1 MIAAL
6 DNLCTYLSG
15 IVGAPSEQIKLILVM
30 YAIIPLSLINY
41 LITAPFL
48 RLLYSLIFGLFLQ
61 FTLYGSGIIH
71 TFISTIITYLFIKFY
86 GRKKSAFYILIITI
100 LYLTYLHL
108 SRMFTDYGGWTI
120 DDPTTI
126 YMMTICKFS
135 SLAFSYEDG
144 AKDDKDFKN
153 EHHKEYK
160 IVEKPS
166 LLETFSYVYFYPT
179 SVVGPSIEFKDFI
192 NFINLKGCYAN
203 LPKNLIVK
211 QFIQYFLLSLVTMA
225 AYAVVGPKIPVSL
238 VGMPEFNNN
247 SFIYKVAYLY
257 FGLIFV
263 RMKYYT
269 GWTLSYSCL
278 ILCGVAY
285 TEKKTKEGELVQSF
299 EKGDYGSIIFS
310 EFGVNPKFKLA
321 FWNRT
326 VHLWLKYNLFTRTIN
341 IDMKPLKNNMGLASL
356 LTFLVSA
363 IWHGYYPTYYF
374 TFISLYLLQTG
385 NEVLVKVGYY
395 DYVAKRWYLTIFM
408 SIFTQLMFDGV
419 GVAFFNLTW
428 GMFVNSLINLRG
440 FYLFMIAFVYSMKY
454 IIKVPKKVVA
464 KKEEKKTQ

>member
-1 MIAAL
+1 M
-6 DNLCTYLSG
+6 
-15 IVGAPSEQIKLILVM
+15 
-30 YAIIPLSLINY
+30 
-41 LITAPFL
+41 
-48 RLLYSLIFGLFLQ
+48 
-61 FTLYGSGIIH
+61 
-71 TFISTIITYLFIKFY
+71 
-86 GRKKSAFYILIITI
+86 
-100 LYLTYLHL
+100 
-108 SRMFTDYGGWTI
+108 
-120 DDPTTI
+120 
-126 YMMTICKFS
+126 
-135 SLAFSYEDG
+135 
-144 AKDDKDFKN
+144 
-153 EHHKEYK
+153 
-160 IVEKPS
+160 
-166 LLETFSYVYFYPT
+166 
-179 SVVGPSIEFKDFI
+179 
-192 NFINLKGCYAN
+192 
-203 LPKNLIVK
+203 
-211 QFIQYFLLSLVTMA
+211 
-225 AYAVVGPKIPVSL
+225 
-238 VGMPEFNNN
+238 
-247 SFIYKVAYLY
+247 
-257 FGLIFV
+257 
-263 RMKYYT
+263 
-269 GWTLSYSCL
+269 
-278 ILCGVAY
+278 
-285 TEKKTKEGELVQSF
+285 QSF

-341 IDMKPLKNNMGLASL
+341 IDMKPFKNNMGLASL